1 MAAVFVYYTVRVE
14 EYIFMPASA
23 VRIASRHLAKTRR
36 TATADVMDVVDAIID
51 GWGEAFLGNLARF
64 RMTESDVD
72 AALSGD
78 LSAED
83 VNAAFDPT
91 GKTAGIMDTVTA
103 LGGKVLS
110 GAWHMITHPFIAA
123 WKMATS
129 SQYRAKVIAGI
140 KRAIRHEVRATR
152 HMVVV
157 AQRLISGEEVKPQ
170 EVRAA
175 VMQFVDLAVKVLIG
189 VFVGP
194 HIAHLFAHGV
204 LKALASL
211 LSPIDEVI
219 GVMIDKPLR
228 WATQQLI
235 GESVGLLP
243 SGFYTHF

>member
-1 MAAVFVYYTVRVE
+1 
-14 EYIFMPASA
+14 MPASA
-23 VRIASRHLAKTRR
+23 VRVASRHLSSTRH
-36 TATADVMDVVDAIID
+36 TAAADVMGVVDAIID
-51 GWGEAFLGNLARF
+51 SWGEAFIGSLAKF
-64 RMTESDVD
+64 RMTEADVD

-78 LSAED
+78 LTADD

-91 GKTAGIMDTVTA
+91 GKTAGFMDTVSA

-110 GAWHMITHPFIAA
+110 GAWHMLTAPFIAA

-129 SQYRAKVIAGI
+129 PQYRAKVIAGI
-140 KRAIRHEVRATR
+140 KRALRHEVRATK

-157 AQRLISGEEVKPQ
+157 AQRLLAGEEVKQQ
-170 EVRAA
+170 EVKAA
-175 VMQFVDLAVKVLIG
+175 VVQFVDLAMKVLIG

-211 LSPIDEVI
+211 LSPLDEVI

-228 WATQQLI
+228 WATQHLI

>member
-1 MAAVFVYYTVRVE
+1 MS
-14 EYIFMPASA
+14 ASA
-23 VRIASRHLAKTRR
+23 TRVASRHLSSSRR
-36 TATADVMDVVDAIID
+36 TAAADVMDVVDAIVD
-51 GWGEAFLGNLARF
+51 SWGEALLINLAKF
-64 RMTESDVD
+64 RMTEADVD

-91 GKTAGIMDTVTA
+91 GKTAGIMDTVQA

-110 GAWHMITHPFIAA
+110 GAWHMLTAPFIAA
-123 WKMATS
+123 WKMATNPS
-129 SQYRAKVIAGI
+129 YRAKVIAGI
-140 KRAIRHEVRATR
+140 KRALRHEVRATR

-157 AQRLISGEEVKPQ
+157 AQRLLAGEEVKPQ
-170 EVRAA
+170 EVKAA
-175 VMQFVDLAVKVLIG
+175 VVQFVDIAMKVIIG

-211 LSPIDEVI
+211 LSPLDEVI

-228 WATQQLI
+228 WATQHLI
-235 GESVGLLP
+235 GESIGLLP

>member
-1 MAAVFVYYTVRVE
+1 MS
-14 EYIFMPASA
+14 ASA
-23 VRIASRHLAKTRR
+23 VRVASRHLATTRR

-51 GWGEAFLGNLARF
+51 NWGEALLSGLAKF
-64 RMTESDVD
+64 HITEADVD
-72 AALSGD
+72 AVLSGD

-91 GKTAGIMDTVTA
+91 GKTAGFMDTVTA

-110 GAWHMITHPFIAA
+110 GAWHMLTAPFIAA

-129 SQYRAKVIAGI
+129 PQYRAKVIAGF

-157 AQRLISGEEVKPQ
+157 AQRLIVGEEVKSQ
-170 EVRAA
+170 EVKAA
-175 VMQFVDLAVKVLIG
+175 VVQFIDLAVKVLIG

-194 HIAHLFAHGV
+194 HVAHLFAHGV
-204 LKALASL
+204 MQALAAL
-211 LSPIDEVI
+211 LSPLDEI
-219 GVMIDKPLR
+219 LGILIDKPMR
-228 WATQQLI
+228 WASQHLI
-235 GESVGLLP
+235 GEAIGLLP